1 VLEQAR
7 ELDGLAAEDVEG
19 GADEEDA
26 ERASGSLER
35 AGIWRQWTSVLS

>member
-7 ELDGLAAEDVEG
+7 ELDGLAAEDVER